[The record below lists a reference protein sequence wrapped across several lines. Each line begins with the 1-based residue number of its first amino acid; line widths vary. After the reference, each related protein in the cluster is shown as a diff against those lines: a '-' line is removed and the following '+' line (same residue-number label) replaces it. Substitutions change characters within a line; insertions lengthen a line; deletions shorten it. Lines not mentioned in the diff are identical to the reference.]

1 MTRIDN
7 SITQLVRLF
16 YLYFLPFREK
26 YSSSSNVLT
35 NSTLKSNIC
44 ASPVEFKDA
53 IGRTK
58 FQMEQTQESNQHQC
72 FKVNENTQSLSFDSV
87 SNPNIEYSLMN
98 KPPLN
103 NYEKV
108 QPNDWTHYGSTLRTN
123 EKQALPIYE
132 LASFPYHCHNHRTVH
147 RQPNE
152 NFPRNPHNH
161 IHSTYS
167 FHISDEYNE
176 SDAEVNFLLVTSNKQ
191 KTNTDNIP
199 STNLINTN
207 SSSNNSNSNLG
218 KRSKRARTAYT
229 QTQLLELE
237 KEFWYSQYLC
247 RPRRIEIAS
256 ALKLSEKQIKVW
268 FQNRRMKFKRQK
280 HSESAY
286 LSTNFETTDMQN
298 LFTRSRFSTPCQY
311 SVSGIGVS
319 SESRSSLWF
328 NPNSQI
334 HSHNSCRYL
343 KSNDETTEECATET
357 YSNKLNSETVSL
369 NREIHKTATLISNS
383 YPCRSNIQFP
393 SDSNISHANESGSRC
408 CINGISLP
416 IDTCSSYYNDICP
429 KTFHSEE
436 YHSRNQS
443 PYAKH
448 EDKQLHKHKNETEMN
463 PYITQN
469 FFQQYPCNY
478 ENHLSEFSLSGGTL
492 SRDEEFS
499 SNN

>member
-1 MTRIDN
+1 
-7 SITQLVRLF
+7 
-16 YLYFLPFREK
+16 
-26 YSSSSNVLT
+26 
-35 NSTLKSNIC
+35 
-44 ASPVEFKDA
+44 
-53 IGRTK
+53 
-58 FQMEQTQESNQHQC
+58 MEQTQESNQYQC
-72 FKVNENTQSLSFDSV
+72 FKVNENTLSLSFDSV
-87 SNPNIEYSLMN
+87 INQNVEYSLMN
-98 KPPLN
+98 KPPFN
-103 NYEKV
+103 NYKKV
-108 QPNDWTHYGSTLRTN
+108 QPSDWTHYGSTLRTN
-123 EKQALPIYE
+123 EKQASPICE
-132 LASFPYHCHNHRTVH
+132 LTSFPYHCYSHRTVH
-147 RQPNE
+147 CQPSE

-161 IHSTYS
+161 IHPTYS

-176 SDAEVNFLLVTSNKQ
+176 SDAEVNFLIVASNKQ
-191 KTNTDNIP
+191 KTNTDNIT
-199 STNLINTN
+199 STTLINTN
-207 SSSNNSNSNLG
+207 SSSNSSNSNLG

-280 HSESAY
+280 HSENAY
-286 LSTNFETTDMQN
+286 LSTNCETTDMQS
-298 LFTRSRFSTPCQY
+298 LFTRSRFSTPCHY

-343 KSNDETTEECATET
+343 KSNAETTEECVTET
-357 YSNKLNSETVSL
+357 YLNKLNSETVSL
-369 NREIHKTATLISNS
+369 NREMHKTATLISNS
-383 YPCRSNIQFP
+383 FPCRSNIQFP
-393 SDSNISHANESGSRC
+393 SDSNINQANESGS
-408 CINGISLP
+408 INGISLP
-416 IDTCSSYYNDICP
+416 IDTCSSYYNDVCQ
-429 KTFHSEE
+429 KAVRNEE

-448 EDKQLHKHKNETEMN
+448 EDKQSHKHENETEMN

-469 FFQQYPCNY
+469 FFQQYPYNY
-478 ENHLSEFSLSGGTL
+478 ENHLSEFNLSGRTL
-492 SRDEEFS
+492 SRDEELS